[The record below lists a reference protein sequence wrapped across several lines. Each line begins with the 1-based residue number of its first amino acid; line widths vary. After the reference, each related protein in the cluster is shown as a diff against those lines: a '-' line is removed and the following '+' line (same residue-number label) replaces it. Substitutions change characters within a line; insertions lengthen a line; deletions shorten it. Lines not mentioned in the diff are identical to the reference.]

1 MTRTIRRLYVASGGH
16 YYSETV
22 IAECD
27 DGTLWKLGHYSETPH
42 FRWRKL
48 PPIPQDEDDE
58 DQA

>member
-1 MTRTIRRLYVASGGH
+1 MADHRTIRRLYVAGGH
-16 YYSETV
+16 YSETV

-27 DGTLWKLGHYSETPH
+27 DGTLWTLGRYSETPH

-48 PPIPQDEDDE
+48 PPIPQDKTDE